1 MNPLISILIP
11 AYKALY
17 LKEAITSC
25 LKQTYSKFEII
36 IVDDASPEDLQ
47 SIVCCFNDSRLKY
60 FRNKKNCG
68 ATNVVDNWN
77 ICLGYSS
84 GDYVMCI
91 GDDDKLLPWCLDEYV
106 ELINKFPD
114 LGLYHAWTEL
124 IDEQSN
130 YYDIQAPR
138 PEYENLY
145 SLLWNRWNSRDKQY
159 IGDFLF
165 EANILKKNGGFY
177 KLPMAWASDDISAV
191 ISASYKGVANTPKIC
206 FQYRVSSYTISNSG
220 NNDIKLEATIQERN
234 WYDNFLN
241 NRLPK
246 NDIES
251 KYYQVIMREKGG
263 YFEKK
268 IGFYLGL
275 AIKDSITNII
285 KYWRLRKKFNLSSF
299 VFKYAILIVVKKTLK

>member
-1 MNPLISILIP
+1 MKPLISILIP

-17 LKEAITSC
+17 LEEAITSC

-47 SIVCCFNDSRLKY
+47 SIVCCFNDSRLQY
-60 FRNKKNCG
+60 FRNEKNCG
-68 ATNVVDNWN
+68 AKNVVDNWN

-91 GDDDKLLPWCLDEYV
+91 GDDDKLLPWCLEEYV

-165 EANILKKNGGFY
+165 EANILKNNGGFY

-191 ISASYKGVANTPKIC
+191 ISASYKGVANTQKIC
-206 FQYRVSSYTISNSG
+206 FQYRVSSFTISNSG
-220 NNDIKLEATIQERN
+220 NNGIKLEATIQERN

-241 NRLPK
+241 NMLPQ
-246 NDIES
+246 NDIER
-251 KYYQVIMREKGG
+251 KYYQVIMREKSR

-275 AIKDSITNII
+275 AIKESTINFI
-285 KYWRLRKKFNLSSF
+285 KYWRLRNKFNLSSF
-299 VFKYAILIVVKKTLK
+299 VFKYAILIVVKTTLK